1 MEIKKK
7 GEKGI
12 KTILLL
18 VLIIFLVKGIMVIKE
33 WKTIKENKYLLEQ
46 SILNN
51 KDIKIKIDK
60 YDNEIVMTEEA

>member
-18 VLIIFLVKGIMVIKE
+18 VLIIFLVKEIMVVKE

-51 KDIKIKIDK
+51 KDIKMKIDK